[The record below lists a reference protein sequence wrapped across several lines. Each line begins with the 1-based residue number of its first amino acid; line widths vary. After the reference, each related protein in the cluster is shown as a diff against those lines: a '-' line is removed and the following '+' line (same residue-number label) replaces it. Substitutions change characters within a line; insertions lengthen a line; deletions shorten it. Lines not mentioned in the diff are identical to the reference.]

1 MALNIIVVCVQLV
14 FLIFGI
20 MENNYAIIMAGG
32 IGSRFWPFSTHQNPK
47 QFLDILGTG
56 RSLIQLTFDRL
67 SKICPVNQIYIV
79 TNSDYKSLI
88 SDQLP
93 EIPNG
98 NVLFEPV
105 RRNTAPCVAYGCY
118 KIHHENPDANILVAP
133 SDHLIL
139 KEEAYLNA
147 IRSAFKASS
156 EQDILITLGITPTR
170 PDTGYG
176 YIQAT
181 DEELDTDNQILK
193 VKTFTEKPNKELA
206 QVFYESG
213 DFSWNSGM
221 FVWSSKSIV
230 KSFEKNMIEIHEL
243 FKGGYGIY
251 DTVKE
256 SEFIN
261 EIYAQCVNISVDYAI
276 LEKANNIY
284 VLPCDI
290 GWTDLGTWGSLYNQ
304 VEHDDDK
311 NAIVGDGVKL
321 YNSSNN
327 VISNPTDKLVVIDG
341 LENFIVVNTEDALLV
356 CKKEDEQK
364 IKQFVTDLSSTKKY
378 KKYI

>member
-1 MALNIIVVCVQLV
+1 MDHNYST
-14 FLIFGI
+14 
-20 MENNYAIIMAGG
+20 MKNNYAIIMAGG
-32 IGSRFWPFSTHQNPK
+32 IGSRFWPFSTHKKPK

-56 RSLIQLTFDRL
+56 KSLIQLTFERL
-67 SKICPVNQIYIV
+67 SKICPAEQIFIV
-79 TNSDYKSLI
+79 TNEDYEDLI
-88 SDQLP
+88 NEQLP
-93 EIPNG
+93 EIPKD

-118 KIHHENPDANILVAP
+118 KIHDKNPNANILVAP

-139 KEEAYLNA
+139 KEVDYLDAIQEAFDA
-147 IRSAFKASS
+147 CSKD
-156 EQDILITLGITPTR
+156 DILVTLGITPTR

-181 DEELDTDNQILK
+181 DEFLPNSDKLLK
-193 VKTFTEKPNKELA
+193 VKTFTEKPDKELA
-206 QVFYESG
+206 QVFFESG

-221 FVWSSKSIV
+221 FIWSSKSII
-230 KSFEKNMIEIHEL
+230 KSFEENMPEIHDL
-243 FKGGYGIY
+243 FKEGFGIY
-251 DTVKE
+251 CTDKE
-256 SEFIN
+256 HAFIN

-276 LEKANNIY
+276 LEKAKNVF

-304 VEHDDDK
+304 VPKDEK
-311 NAIVGDGVKL
+311 ENAVVGKSVKL
-321 YNSSNN
+321 YSSNKN
-327 VISNPTDKLVVIDG
+327 VVSNPTDKLMVIHG
-341 LENFIVVNTEDALLV
+341 LEDYIVVNTEDALLI

-364 IKQFVTDLSSTKKY
+364 IKQFVTDLSSSKSF

>member
-1 MALNIIVVCVQLV
+1 
-14 FLIFGI
+14 

-32 IGSRFWPFSTHQNPK
+32 IGSRFWPFSTHEKPK

-67 SKICPVNQIYIV
+67 SKVCPSNQIYIV
-79 TNSDYKSLI
+79 TNNEYEKLI
-88 SDQLP
+88 TEQLP
-93 EIPNG
+93 EIPKD

-118 KIHHENPDANILVAP
+118 KIHDKNPNANILVAP
-133 SDHLIL
+133 SDHLIT
-139 KEEAYLNA
+139 KEEEYLNT
-147 IRSAFKASS
+147 IRYAYKAAA
-156 EQDILITLGITPTR
+156 ENDVLITLGITPTR

-181 DEELDTDNQILK
+181 DEKLESNPDIVK
-193 VKTFTEKPNKELA
+193 VKTFTEKPNQEIA

-221 FVWSSKSIV
+221 FIWSSKSIV
-230 KSFEKNMIEIHEL
+230 KAFEQNMTKIHNL
-243 FKGGYGIY
+243 FIDGFGIY
-251 DTVKE
+251 SSDQEK
-256 SEFIN
+256 EFIN
-261 EIYAQCVNISVDYAI
+261 QIYAQCVNISVDYAI
-276 LEKANNIY
+276 LEKANNVF
-284 VLPCDI
+284 VLACDI
-290 GWTDLGTWGSLYNQ
+290 GWTDLGTWGSLYTQVNQ
-304 VEHDDDK
+304 DEK
-311 NAIVGDGVKL
+311 ENAIVGDSVKI

-327 VISNPTDKLVVIDG
+327 VISNPTDKLMVIDG
-341 LENFIVVNTEDALLV
+341 LDNYIVVNTEDALLI

-364 IKQFVTDLSSTKKY
+364 IKQFVTDLNSTKKY

>member
-1 MALNIIVVCVQLV
+1 
-14 FLIFGI
+14 
-20 MENNYAIIMAGG
+20 MAGG
-32 IGSRFWPFSTHQNPK
+32 IGSRFWPFSTHTKPK

-67 SKICPVNQIYIV
+67 SKICPPEQIYIV
-79 TNSDYKSLI
+79 TNEDYETLI
-88 SDQLP
+88 DEQLP
-93 EIPNG
+93 EIPKD

-118 KIHHENPDANILVAP
+118 KIHDKNPNANILVAP

-139 KEEAYLNA
+139 KESEYLEA
-147 IRSAFKASS
+147 IEQAFQACS
-156 EQDILITLGITPTR
+156 ENDILVTLGITPTR

-181 DEELDTDNQILK
+181 ENKLSAEEDFYK
-193 VKTFTEKPNKELA
+193 VKTFTEKPDKELA
-206 QVFYESG
+206 QVFFESG

-221 FVWSSKSIV
+221 FIWSSKSIV
-230 KSFEKNMIEIHEL
+230 KSFENNMFEIHEL
-243 FKGGYGIY
+243 FNSGFGIY
-251 DTVKE
+251 STEKE
-256 SEFIN
+256 KEFIN

-276 LEKANNIY
+276 LEKANNVY

-304 VEHDDDK
+304 VDKDNNK
-311 NAIVGDGVKL
+311 NAIVGQSVKL
-321 YNSSNN
+321 YNSTNN
-327 VISNPTDKLVVIDG
+327 IISNPTDKLMVIQG
-341 LENFIVVNTEDALLV
+341 LEDYIVVNTTDALLV

-364 IKQFVTDLSSTKKY
+364 IKQFVTDLSSSKSTKKY
-378 KKYI
+378 I

>member
-1 MALNIIVVCVQLV
+1 
-14 FLIFGI
+14 

-32 IGSRFWPFSTHQNPK
+32 IGSRFWPFSTHEKPK

-67 SKICPVNQIYIV
+67 SKVCPSNQIYIV
-79 TNSDYKSLI
+79 TNNEYEKLI
-88 SDQLP
+88 AEQLP
-93 EIPNG
+93 EIPKD

-118 KIHHENPDANILVAP
+118 KIHDKNPNATILVAP
-133 SDHLIL
+133 SDHLIT
-139 KEEAYLNA
+139 KEEDYLNT
-147 IRSAFKASS
+147 IRNAYKAAA
-156 EQDILITLGITPTR
+156 ENDVLITLGITPTR

-181 DEELDTDNQILK
+181 DQKLGDNADIVK
-193 VKTFTEKPNKELA
+193 VKTFTEKPNQEIA

-221 FVWSSKSIV
+221 FIWSSKSIV
-230 KSFEKNMIEIHEL
+230 KAFEQNMMKIHKL
-243 FKGGYGIY
+243 FIDGFGIY
-251 DTVKE
+251 SSEQEK
-256 SEFIN
+256 EFIN

-276 LEKANNIY
+276 LEKADNVY
-284 VLPCDI
+284 VLACDI
-290 GWTDLGTWGSLYNQ
+290 GWTDLGTWGSLYTQVNQ
-304 VEHDDDK
+304 DEK
-311 NAIVGDGVKL
+311 ENAIVGDSVKI
-321 YNSSNN
+321 YNSSKNI
-327 VISNPTDKLVVIDG
+327 ISNPTDKLMVIDG
-341 LENFIVVNTEDALLV
+341 LDNYIVVNTEDALLI

-364 IKQFVTDLSSTKKY
+364 IKQFVTDLNSTKKY

>member
-1 MALNIIVVCVQLV
+1 
-14 FLIFGI
+14 
-20 MENNYAIIMAGG
+20 MAGG

-67 SKICPVNQIYIV
+67 LKVCPADQIYIV
-79 TNSDYKSLI
+79 TNDDYQDLI
-88 SDQLP
+88 AEQLP
-93 EIPNG
+93 EIPQG

-118 KIHHENPDANILVAP
+118 KIHDKNPNANILVAP
-133 SDHLIL
+133 SDHLII
-139 KEEAYLNA
+139 KEEDYLNT

-181 DEELDTDNQILK
+181 EEELSSNDKILK
-193 VKTFTEKPNKELA
+193 VKTFTEKPDKELA
-206 QVFYESG
+206 QVFFESG

-221 FVWSSKSIV
+221 FIWSSKSIV
-230 KSFEKNMIEIHEL
+230 KSFEENMNAIHEL
-243 FKGGYGIY
+243 FKGGFGIY
-251 DTVKE
+251 DTNKE
-256 SEFIN
+256 GDFIH

-276 LEKANNIY
+276 LEKADNVF

-290 GWTDLGTWGSLYNQ
+290 GWTDLGTWGSLYTQ
-304 VEHDDDK
+304 VNHDDKK
-311 NAIVGDGVKL
+311 NAVVGESVKV

-327 VISNPTDKLVVIDG
+327 IISNPTDKLMVIDG
-341 LENFIVVNTEDALLV
+341 LDDFIVVNTEDALLV